1 MRLAGDPVALLCAGS
16 GSRGDRQLPPHIRSD
31 SRFLL
36 QQCTFEYHEGSKNNR
51 STITPRYPEAE
62 NPFGAQLE
70 RVKSIR
76 HFLGRQAA
84 NNPGLCNSE
93 ESLPMCFPETPPCQS
108 RKVSSG
114 SVMEKHA
121 AKCPWEGGSKKV
133 AFGSSGKYSFV
144 KSMDCFGL
152 GLRGNKQACKEGDLC
167 CTTKTFG
174 HALYPEARLGQEWK
188 LRVWEFMAPCL
199 LSDRSLH
206 LFTFSGIKIGDTKKE
221 PQYSN
226 WESHPSLTLKAE
238 HLISFVH
245 GTRQQTVL

>member
-62 NPFGAQLE
+62 NPFRAQLE

-174 HALYPEARLGQEWK
+174 HALYPEAMVGSRVEAQSLG
-188 LRVWEFMAPCL
+188 VHG
-199 LSDRSLH
+199 SLPAFRQVTPPFH
-206 LFTFSGIKIGDTKKE
+206 LFWNKDQRDKKE
-221 PQYSN
+221 TPVFQLG
-226 WESHPSLTLKAE
+226 ESPIPHTS
-238 HLISFVH
+238 S
-245 GTRQQTVL
+245 